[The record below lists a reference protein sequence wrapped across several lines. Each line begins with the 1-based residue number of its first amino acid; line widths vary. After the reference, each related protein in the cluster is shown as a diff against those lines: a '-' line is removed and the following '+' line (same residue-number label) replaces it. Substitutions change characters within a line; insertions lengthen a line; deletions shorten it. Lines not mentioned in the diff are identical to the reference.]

1 MPMKIGQSTLRAVM
15 ALALW
20 GMLGIGLLNAGTARA
35 ASNAADNAF
44 VRLVQ
49 AAPIAEHVDVFVDNS
64 AQALLNGFT
73 FSNVTDYLP
82 LPAGAHTIQMVPTGQ
97 GKGSAVITQSVDVQ
111 AGAFYTVA
119 AIGDTSTQPA
129 LVVFTDGVN
138 VPTDKAEL
146 RVYDLSSDAGAL
158 AVSSA
163 GKTVIDRLTFK
174 SASDYL
180 TFSPGQDIFEVT
192 LLDKNNQQQR
202 FDATFEPNKVSSV
215 FALGLLAIVD
225 STGFKFVTKLTPGMP
240 TALPTTGFAPRS
252 SHDDGIPATVYAS
265 VGLAALALLG
275 GTRLAIARR
284 RARKALAPVTADH
297 SRLVGARNPRSF
309 ARSESER

>member
-1 MPMKIGQSTLRAVM
+1 MKIRQLTLRAGM
-15 ALALW
+15 TLALL
-20 GMLGIGLLNAGTARA
+20 GMLGLGLLNAGTAR
-35 ASNAADNAF
+35 AADNAF

-49 AAPIAEHVDVFVDNS
+49 AAPIAEHVDVFVDNG
-64 AQALLNGFT
+64 AQALLTGFT

-82 LPAGAHTIQMVPTGQ
+82 LPAGAHTIQVVPTGQ
-97 GKGSAVITQSVDVQ
+97 GKQKAVITQSIDVQ

-119 AIGDTSTQPA
+119 AIGDTGTPPA
-129 LVVFTDGVN
+129 LVVFTDGAS
-138 VPTDKAEL
+138 VPTDKADL

-180 TFSPGQDIFEVT
+180 TFSPDQSIFQVT

-202 FDATFEPNKVSSV
+202 FDATFQPNKVSSV

-225 STGFKFVTKLTPGMP
+225 STGFTFVTKVTPSVP

-252 SHDDGIPATVYAS
+252 SYDGGIPGTVY
-265 VGLAALALLG
+265 VPMGLAALALLG
-275 GTRLAIARR
+275 GTSLALARR
-284 RARKALAPVTADH
+284 RARQGKLPLPVPPTALDSSLDTVPEH
-297 SRLVGARNPRSF
+297 SRRVKASGK
-309 ARSESER
+309 